1 MTPPLAKGRTWI
13 LVVMLVATTGCM
25 LKLAYNYS
33 DWLALLWIDQY
44 FDLTEEQK
52 QFVSDR
58 LKVIVARHR
67 QEALPRYASFLTDVR
82 ERFRVGLTGSDVDW
96 FFDSYEALRTD
107 LFERLVDDGAQFLS
121 TVDEKQLEYLEQSV
135 RKDNE
140 RFVTRLQ
147 EPQKERLEK
156 RATATVD
163 WLEDWLGPLQE
174 GQEQEIRRMSLALPD
189 TLGPWLEYR
198 RARQQ
203 EFLRLLRSSQ
213 NDQDMLDQLRAW
225 LLFPE
230 NGAPPT
236 SVDSRREMRQGVKA
250 MALEIDRMMTAQQ
263 REHLL
268 VELGDVID
276 DLQDLS
282 EDV

>member
-1 MTPPLAKGRTWI
+1 MTRLFAKGRTWI
-13 LVVMLVATTGCM
+13 LVVLLVATTGCM

-44 FDLTEEQK
+44 FDLTEDQK

-58 LKVIVARHR
+58 LKLIVARHR
-67 QEALPRYASFLTDVR
+67 KEALPRYGRFLTDVR
-82 ERFRVGLTGSDVDW
+82 ERFRVGLIGSDVDW
-96 FFDSYEALRTD
+96 FLASYEAFRTD
-107 LFERLVDDGAQFLS
+107 LFERLLDDGARFLS
-121 TVDEKQLEYLEQSV
+121 TVDDKQLQYLEQSV

-147 EPQKERLEK
+147 EPRKERLEK

-198 RARQQ
+198 RARQR

-213 NDQDMLDQLRAW
+213 DDQERLDQLRAW

-230 NGAPPT
+230 NGAPPM

-250 MALEIDRMMTAQQ
+250 MGLEIDRMMTAQQ

-268 VELGDVID
+268 VELGDVLD

-282 EDV
+282 EEV